1 LFVVARGFD
10 LDQLPDGRGHLV
22 LAFLEMAQ
30 TFPPGG
36 LPDSLCPIWPRFPR
50 GSHRIFLV
58 IFLTVVLL
66 GFDR

>member
-36 LPDSLCPIWPRFPR
+36 SPDSRCPIWPRFLR